1 MKTNYVKT
9 LFLLGLTT
17 LFFYTSSAQ
26 LTITTNG
33 NVGVGVDNPLSKFSI
48 NSTGAT
54 NITSYVRN
62 TSATSGAVGFMSTVA
77 TPAPSNAGAL
87 FTGIQA
93 NITSGCGNATGVFG
107 QSYNGSVTTSGRA
120 FGVYGVAGNATNGYN
135 YALFGSLTGSNNG
148 AAVYGVTGSTDQ
160 ENTEGKF
167 AGYFKGQVYVSNF
180 LSVCRKTASYP
191 IDVTGQIRADNVIVW
206 SDERLKENI
215 ATLEDNTV
223 FKLRELKGV
232 TYQLKQTQ
240 KNELA
245 KVGGDDTTKQTNDVS
260 SQSLVDKSKKHV
272 GFIAQDVQK
281 VYPDLVYADKEGML
295 SVDYIAFIPM
305 IIEAL
310 KKQEELISSQ
320 AQEISALKISLEN
333 LGTKTKVDNLSK
345 SVLYQNAPNPFNT
358 STKIKYYLDENVKN
372 AAIGIYNIK
381 GTVVAY
387 KKIEVKAGNG
397 EITIEKSEL
406 TPGIYTYILIVN
418 DMELDSKRMILSY

>member
-1 MKTNYVKT
+1 MKTNYVKSV
-9 LFLLGLTT
+9 LLLGLTT

-48 NSTGAT
+48 NDPGLS
-54 NITSYVRN
+54 NITSYVKN
-62 TSATSGAVGFMSTVA
+62 TSLVSGSVGLRATVT
-77 TPAPSNAGAL
+77 TPAPSSSPYIFTAL
-87 FTGIQA
+87 QGFLTSGYGSTTGI
-93 NITSGCGNATGVFG
+93 FG
-107 QSYNGSVTTSGRA
+107 QSYNASVTYSGRA
-120 FGVYGVAGNATNGYN
+120 FGVYGSAGNATSGYN
-135 YALFGSLTGSNNG
+135 YGLYGILLGSNNG
-148 AAVYGVTGSTDQ
+148 AAVYGTLDASEQEDTG
-160 ENTEGKF
+160 GKF

-191 IDVTGQIRADNVIVW
+191 IDVTGQIRAQNVLVT

-215 ATLEDNTV
+215 ATLEDNV
-223 FKLRELKGV
+223 VYKLRQLKGV

-240 KNELA
+240 EAELA
-245 KVGGDDTTKQTNDVS
+245 KVGGDDTTKQTNEVS
-260 SQSLVDKSKKHV
+260 SQDLVDKSKRHI
-272 GFIAQDVQK
+272 GFLAQDVQK

-333 LGTKTKVDNLSK
+333 LGTKTTVDNSSK

-358 STKIKYYLDENVKN
+358 STKIKYYLVENVKN

-381 GTVVAY
+381 GTVVAF
-387 KKIEVKAGNG
+387 KKLV
-397 EITIEKSEL
+397 
-406 TPGIYTYILIVN
+406 
-418 DMELDSKRMILSY
+418 